1 MNIIERQDL
10 PQDTLREQVESAVV
24 RFAGDSGDGMQV
36 TGGQFTLATA
46 LAGNDLATFPDYPAE
61 IRAPAGT
68 TFGVSSFQ
76 INFGSRVIKTSGDSF
91 DVLVAMNPAA
101 LKVELPGLKP
111 GGVIVVD
118 TRDFDERHLRRAG
131 IDSNPLEDGSLDP
144 YRVIALDISQL
155 TMDAVAEHGLNKKE
169 ALRCKNFWALG
180 YIYWMFARDRAPTV
194 EWLREKFAK
203 LPDVAEANIAALN
216 AGHALA
222 ETAEQQDNFHGFAL
236 AKAEIAALAPRPV
249 ILVGG
254 TGLYLK
260 ALYEGLSEI
269 PEPETAVRNAAQA
282 RLDALGLAG
291 FRAEVVARDPGTP
304 DSVIDP
310 QRLLRSWAVHEATGR
325 ALSQWQGERVGGLG
339 PFPVFDLAPDRD
351 DLHARI
357 NQRFGMM
364 LEAGALAEVA
374 ALAGQDLPSSLPI
387 MRAVGVPELLSVLN
401 GERDQAEATER
412 ACAASRQY
420 AKRQLTWGRNQ
431 LRYAIKFQKYPIEL
445 SFIEKIKADILSV
458 IG

>member
-1 MNIIERQDL
+1 MTAI
-10 PQDTLREQVESAVV
+10 SAIYGPT
-24 RFAGDSGDGMQV
+24 ASGK
-36 TGGQFTLATA
+36 TA
-46 LAGNDLATFPDYPAE
+46 LAIELAQAT
-61 IRAPAGT
+61 G
-68 TFGVSSFQ
+68 
-76 INFGSRVIKTSGDSF
+76 
-91 DVLVAMNPAA
+91 AA
-101 LKVELPGLKP
+101 
-111 GGVIVVD
+111 I
-118 TRDFDERHLRRAG
+118 
-131 IDSNPLEDGSLDP
+131 
-144 YRVIALDISQL
+144 
-155 TMDAVAEHGLNKKE
+155 
-169 ALRCKNFWALG
+169 
-180 YIYWMFARDRAPTV
+180 
-194 EWLREKFAK
+194 
-203 LPDVAEANIAALN
+203 LN
-216 AGHALA
+216 ADSMQVYADLRIVTARPSEA
-222 ETAEQQDNFHGFAL
+222 EEAAADHRLYGILSGSEPCSVARWVAL

-269 PEPETAVRNAAQA
+269 PEPETAVRNAAQT

-304 DSVIDP
+304 DSMIDP

-325 ALSQWQGERVGGLG
+325 PLSQWQGERVGGLG

-357 NQRFGMM
+357 NQRFVMM
-364 LEAGALAEVA
+364 LEAGALAEVT
-374 ALAGQDLPSSLPI
+374 ALAGQGLPSSLPI

-431 LRYAIKFQKYPIEL
+431 LSYAIKFQNYPVKT
-445 SFIEKIKADILSV
+445 SFIENIKADILSV

>member
-1 MNIIERQDL
+1 MTAI
-10 PQDTLREQVESAVV
+10 SAIYGPT
-24 RFAGDSGDGMQV
+24 ASGK
-36 TGGQFTLATA
+36 TA
-46 LAGNDLATFPDYPAE
+46 LAIELARATGAAILNADSMQVYADLRIVTARPSEAE
-61 IRAPAGT
+61 E
-68 TFGVSSFQ
+68 
-76 INFGSRVIKTSGDSF
+76 
-91 DVLVAMNPAA
+91 AA
-101 LKVELPGLKP
+101 
-111 GGVIVVD
+111 
-118 TRDFDERHLRRAG
+118 
-131 IDSNPLEDGSLDP
+131 
-144 YRVIALDISQL
+144 
-155 TMDAVAEHGLNKKE
+155 AEHRLYGI
-169 ALRCKNFWALG
+169 RSGGDPCSVVRW
-180 YIYWMFARDRAPTV
+180 V
-194 EWLREKFAK
+194 
-203 LPDVAEANIAALN
+203 
-216 AGHALA
+216 
-222 ETAEQQDNFHGFAL
+222 AL

-325 ALSQWQGERVGGLG
+325 ALSEWQGERVGGLG
-339 PFPVFDLAPDRD
+339 PFPVFNLAPDRD

-364 LEAGALAEVA
+364 LEAGALSEVA
-374 ALAGQDLPSSLPI
+374 ALAAQGLPLHLPI

-401 GERDQAEATER
+401 GECYQAEATER

-431 LRYAIKFQKYPIEL
+431 LRYAIKFQYYPIEM
-445 SFIEKIKADILSV
+445 SFIENIKADVLSV

>member
-1 MNIIERQDL
+1 MTAISSIYG
-10 PQDTLREQVESAVV
+10 PTA
-24 RFAGDSGDGMQV
+24 SGK
-36 TGGQFTLATA
+36 TA
-46 LAGNDLATFPDYPAE
+46 LAIELARATGAAILNADSMQVYADLRIVTARPSEAE
-61 IRAPAGT
+61 
-68 TFGVSSFQ
+68 
-76 INFGSRVIKTSGDSF
+76 
-91 DVLVAMNPAA
+91 AA
-101 LKVELPGLKP
+101 
-111 GGVIVVD
+111 
-118 TRDFDERHLRRAG
+118 A
-131 IDSNPLEDGSLDP
+131 
-144 YRVIALDISQL
+144 
-155 TMDAVAEHGLNKKE
+155 AEHRLYGI
-169 ALRCKNFWALG
+169 RSGGDPCSVVRW
-180 YIYWMFARDRAPTV
+180 V
-194 EWLREKFAK
+194 
-203 LPDVAEANIAALN
+203 
-216 AGHALA
+216 
-222 ETAEQQDNFHGFAL
+222 AL

-325 ALSQWQGERVGGLG
+325 ALSEWQGERVGGLG
-339 PFPVFDLAPDRD
+339 PFPVFNLAPDRD

-374 ALAGQDLPSSLPI
+374 ALAAQGLPLHLPI

-401 GERDQAEATER
+401 GECDQAEATER

-431 LRYAIKFQKYPIEL
+431 LRYAIKFQYYPIEM
-445 SFIEKIKADILSV
+445 SFIENIKADILSV

>member
-1 MNIIERQDL
+1 MTAI
-10 PQDTLREQVESAVV
+10 SAIYGPT
-24 RFAGDSGDGMQV
+24 ASGK
-36 TGGQFTLATA
+36 TA
-46 LAGNDLATFPDYPAE
+46 LAIELARATGAAILNADSMQVYADLRIVTARPSEAE
-61 IRAPAGT
+61 E
-68 TFGVSSFQ
+68 
-76 INFGSRVIKTSGDSF
+76 
-91 DVLVAMNPAA
+91 AA
-101 LKVELPGLKP
+101 
-111 GGVIVVD
+111 
-118 TRDFDERHLRRAG
+118 
-131 IDSNPLEDGSLDP
+131 
-144 YRVIALDISQL
+144 
-155 TMDAVAEHGLNKKE
+155 AEHRLYGI
-169 ALRCKNFWALG
+169 RSGGDPCSV
-180 YIYWMFARDRAPTV
+180 ARWV
-194 EWLREKFAK
+194 
-203 LPDVAEANIAALN
+203 V
-216 AGHALA
+216 
-222 ETAEQQDNFHGFAL
+222 L

-325 ALSQWQGERVGGLG
+325 ALSEWQGERVGGLG

-374 ALAGQDLPSSLPI
+374 ALAAQGLPLHLPI

-401 GERDQAEATER
+401 GDCDQAEATER

-431 LRYAIKFQKYPIEL
+431 LRYAIKFQNYPIEM
-445 SFIEKIKADILSV
+445 SFIENIKADILSV

>member
-1 MNIIERQDL
+1 MTAI
-10 PQDTLREQVESAVV
+10 SAIYGPT
-24 RFAGDSGDGMQV
+24 ASGK
-36 TGGQFTLATA
+36 TA
-46 LAGNDLATFPDYPAE
+46 LAIELARATGAAILNADSMQVYADLRIVTARPSEAE
-61 IRAPAGT
+61 E
-68 TFGVSSFQ
+68 
-76 INFGSRVIKTSGDSF
+76 
-91 DVLVAMNPAA
+91 AA
-101 LKVELPGLKP
+101 
-111 GGVIVVD
+111 
-118 TRDFDERHLRRAG
+118 
-131 IDSNPLEDGSLDP
+131 
-144 YRVIALDISQL
+144 
-155 TMDAVAEHGLNKKE
+155 AEHRLYGI
-169 ALRCKNFWALG
+169 RSGGDPCSVVRW
-180 YIYWMFARDRAPTV
+180 V
-194 EWLREKFAK
+194 
-203 LPDVAEANIAALN
+203 
-216 AGHALA
+216 
-222 ETAEQQDNFHGFAL
+222 AL

-260 ALYEGLSEI
+260 AIYEGLSEI

-325 ALSQWQGERVGGLG
+325 ALSEWQGERVGGLG
-339 PFPVFDLAPDRD
+339 PFPVFNLAPERD

-374 ALAGQDLPSSLPI
+374 ALAAQGLPLHLPI

-401 GERDQAEATER
+401 GECDQAEATER

-431 LRYAIKFQKYPIEL
+431 LRHAIKFQYYPIEM
-445 SFIEKIKADILSV
+445 SFIENIKADVLSV

>member
-1 MNIIERQDL
+1 MTAI
-10 PQDTLREQVESAVV
+10 SAIYGPT
-24 RFAGDSGDGMQV
+24 ASGK
-36 TGGQFTLATA
+36 TA
-46 LAGNDLATFPDYPAE
+46 LAIELARATGAAILNADSMQVYADLRIVTARPSEAE
-61 IRAPAGT
+61 E
-68 TFGVSSFQ
+68 
-76 INFGSRVIKTSGDSF
+76 
-91 DVLVAMNPAA
+91 AA
-101 LKVELPGLKP
+101 
-111 GGVIVVD
+111 
-118 TRDFDERHLRRAG
+118 
-131 IDSNPLEDGSLDP
+131 
-144 YRVIALDISQL
+144 
-155 TMDAVAEHGLNKKE
+155 AEHRLYGI
-169 ALRCKNFWALG
+169 RSGGDPCSVVRW
-180 YIYWMFARDRAPTV
+180 V
-194 EWLREKFAK
+194 
-203 LPDVAEANIAALN
+203 
-216 AGHALA
+216 
-222 ETAEQQDNFHGFAL
+222 AL

-260 ALYEGLSEI
+260 AIYEGLSEI

-325 ALSQWQGERVGGLG
+325 ALSEWQGERVGGLG
-339 PFPVFDLAPDRD
+339 PFPVFNLAPERD

-374 ALAGQDLPSSLPI
+374 ALAAQGLPLHLPI

-401 GERDQAEATER
+401 GECDQAEATER

-431 LRYAIKFQKYPIEL
+431 LRYAIKFQNYPIKM
-445 SFIEKIKADILSV
+445 SFIENIKADVLSV